1 MIPNECCNVAPE
13 GRTNGTNCLS
23 KKNHCFT
30 LFEVSSILGN
40 AADFSITW
48 LLIYLAKQAAL
59 ISNDHYYTLN
69 STAGKEFVHDNNIP
83 FFPSKYFPSKYDD
96 FSFGL
101 STAFIHT

>member
-1 MIPNECCNVAPE
+1 VD
-13 GRTNGTNCLS
+13 NG
-23 KKNHCFT
+23 
-30 LFEVSSILGN
+30 VSSILGN

-83 FFPSKYFPSKYDD
+83 FFPSKYDD

-101 STAFIHT
+101 SMAFIHT

>member
-1 MIPNECCNVAPE
+1 MNAVMSLHRYCRQNQWNKPFIE
-13 GRTNGTNCLS
+13 GESMFYLVRS
-23 KKNHCFT
+23 I
-30 LFEVSSILGN
+30 SILGN

-48 LLIYLAKQAAL
+48 LLIYLAKQQAAL